1 MAFKVKA
8 LVALGQIACCA
19 LAVSGCGS
27 SSSSNNSASP
37 AAAATGTTTTSNQ
50 TSTATTVTPASPAT
64 PPTTPPATAPTTSP
78 APAVSAPP
86 PAKVSTPAAV
96 TSSSLVSATNGG
108 DACLPVSMP
117 TTDAV
122 FNSSKKIFAH
132 YFYPF
137 PVSLDNKT
145 PVADYYNTQYL
156 SKNGESNKWLPEGG
170 YLRQRPLGVNP
181 IADAH
186 WRQLNMQHEVSAAIA
201 RGITGFTFNV
211 MSVDQA
217 TTPTSQLHTML
228 SAAAAVDSRF
238 KIIVMPDLTALGSN
252 ADAVVEIIASV
263 AKSPSAYKLADG
275 RLVVSAF
282 DANLNS
288 PAWWASVLSRL
299 KTKGISV
306 AFVPTFLGWNLYADL
321 YSSVSYGLADWGTAT
336 ANASDL
342 FANDAAI
349 AHDSNKIFMTPVD
362 GQQYRPKN
370 FEFWEAGNSASFR
383 SGWMSSIEG
392 DADWVQL
399 VTWNDLSES
408 SQIAPYTDASL
419 KRTIG
424 TGYYDL
430 NGYYAA
436 WYLTGHQ
443 PAITHDV
450 LYYFYRRE
458 PSTAK
463 APVQSQLD
471 HAVGDPAENDI
482 ELLAFLTAPGELKI
496 TVGGKTFTKSA
507 AAGMVSFKV
516 PTQPGIPLFTLSRN
530 GAEVFSFEGGVQIYA
545 TGGIP
550 SGVADM
556 TYWSGSAAKSGICSL

>member
-1 MAFKVKA
+1 VAMAFKLKA
-8 LVALGQIACCA
+8 LIALGPIACFG
-19 LAVSGCGS
+19 LVLSGCGS
-27 SSSSNNSASP
+27 SSSSSNSALPS
-37 AAAATGTTTTSNQ
+37 AAATGTTTTPNQ
-50 TSTATTVTPASPAT
+50 TSTATTVPPASPTTTA
-64 PPTTPPATAPTTSP
+64 TPPATSTPN
-78 APAVSAPP
+78 PAVSP
-86 PAKVSTPAAV
+86 PAKASTPPAAA
-96 TSSSLVSATNGG
+96 SSSLVSNTNGG
-108 DACLPVSMP
+108 DACLPIAMP
-117 TTDAV
+117 TADAV
-122 FNSSKKIFAH
+122 FKSAKKVFAH

-137 PVSLDNKT
+137 PISVDNRM

-156 SKNGESNKWLPEGG
+156 NKNGESNKWLPEGG
-170 YLRQRPLGVNP
+170 YLRQRPLGVNT

-186 WRQLNMQHEVSAAIA
+186 WRQLNMQHEVTAAIA

-238 KIIVMPDLTALGSN
+238 KIIVMPDLTALGTN

-263 AKSPSAYKLADG
+263 AKSPAAYKLADG

-282 DANLNS
+282 DANIGS

-299 KTKGISV
+299 KTKGINV
-306 AFVPTFLGWNLYADL
+306 AFVPTFLGWTLFADL
-321 YSSVSYGLADWGTAT
+321 YSAVSYGLADWGTAT

-342 FANDAAI
+342 FANDSAI
-349 AHDSNKIFMTPVD
+349 AHDNNKIFMMPVD

-383 SGWMSSIEG
+383 SGWMGSIEG

-408 SQIAPYTDASL
+408 SQIAPYTDTSL

-424 TGYYDL
+424 TGFYDL
-430 NGYYAA
+430 SGYYAA

-443 PAITHDV
+443 PTITHDV

-463 APVQSQLD
+463 APAQSQSD
-471 HAVGDPAENDI
+471 HVVGDAAENNI

-507 AAGMVSFKV
+507 PAGMMSFKV

-530 GAEVFSFEGGVQIYA
+530 GAVVFSFEGGVQIYG